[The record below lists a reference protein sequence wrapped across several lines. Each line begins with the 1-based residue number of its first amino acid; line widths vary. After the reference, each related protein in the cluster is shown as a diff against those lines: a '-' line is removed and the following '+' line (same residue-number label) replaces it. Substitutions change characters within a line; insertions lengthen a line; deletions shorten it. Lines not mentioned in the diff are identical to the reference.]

1 MSSREPGETPWG
13 GRLWLLALTAVVLTI
28 LIVALLY
35 PRPLAWTSP
44 APTVGPEASQ
54 PGLFVIPTITPAPAP

>member
-1 MSSREPGETPWG
+1 MSSHEPGDTQWG
-13 GRLWLLALTAVVLTI
+13 GRLWLLVLTALLLTV
-28 LIVALLY
+28 LIVVLLY

-54 PGLFVIPTITPAPAP
+54 PGLFQIPTVVP